1 MEFGNLG
8 GLSSYEKNG
17 LCNSN
22 FCCSRFS
29 CYCTEKNGASQD
41 TLLANEIN
49 SLLENGET
57 QIDLIELTDFDWT
70 QVSTFG
76 PYTTNEIIENSMEIK
91 FKGNNGGIDIL
102 EDRFLLVF
110 ADEKY
115 ALKTVV
121 LSRKYGNYDIKDN
134 KFLSIEL

>member
-1 MEFGNLG
+1 MKKMVYVILIFAVLG
-8 GLSSYEKNG
+8 LAVTVLK
-17 LCNSN
+17 
-22 FCCSRFS
+22 
-29 CYCTEKNGASQD
+29 KNGASQD

>member
-1 MEFGNLG
+1 MKKMIYVILIFAVLG
-8 GLSSYEKNG
+8 LAVTVLK
-17 LCNSN
+17 
-22 FCCSRFS
+22 
-29 CYCTEKNGASQD
+29 KNGASQD
-41 TLLANEIN
+41 TLLAKEMG

-57 QIDLIELTDFDWT
+57 QIDLSELTDFDWT
-70 QVSTFG
+70 QVATFG
-76 PYTTNEIIENSMEIK
+76 PYTTNEVIEESMEIK

-115 ALKTVV
+115 ALKTVI

-134 KFLSIEL
+134 KFLIVEQ

>member
-1 MEFGNLG
+1 MKKMIYVILIFAVLG
-8 GLSSYEKNG
+8 LAVTVLK
-17 LCNSN
+17 
-22 FCCSRFS
+22 
-29 CYCTEKNGASQD
+29 KNGASQD
-41 TLLANEIN
+41 TLLAKEIG

-57 QIDLIELTDFDWT
+57 QIDLSELTDFDWT
-70 QVSTFG
+70 QVATFG
-76 PYTTNEIIENSMEIK
+76 PYTTNEVIEESMEIK

-115 ALKTVV
+115 ALKTVI

-134 KFLSIEL
+134 KFLIVEQ

>member
-1 MEFGNLG
+1 MKKMVYVILIFAVLG
-8 GLSSYEKNG
+8 FAVTVLK
-17 LCNSN
+17 
-22 FCCSRFS
+22 
-29 CYCTEKNGASQD
+29 KNGASQH
-41 TLLANEIN
+41 TLLAKEIG

-57 QIDLIELTDFDWT
+57 QIDLSELTDFDWT
-70 QVSTFG
+70 QVATFG
-76 PYTTNEIIENSMEIK
+76 PYTTNEVIEESMEIK

-115 ALKTVV
+115 SLKTVV

-134 KFLSIEL
+134 KFLIVEQ